1 MKTKTTKT
9 KKQIGQPKTSPEM
22 DDTDRMLIVSLPNPE
37 ISAVER
43 LPDLLGNDNSGI
55 LLGVVNASLE
65 FWGWAEL
72 KSKLP
77 RRRGARK

>member
-9 KKQIGQPKTSPEM
+9 EKQIEQPKTSPEM
-22 DDTDRMLIVSLPNPE
+22 DRTLIVSLPNPE
-37 ISAVER
+37 ITAVER
-43 LPDLLGNDNSGI
+43 LADLLGNDNSGM

>member
-22 DDTDRMLIVSLPNPE
+22 DDTDRMLIVSLPDPE

-43 LPDLLGNDNSGI
+43 LADLLGNDNSGM